1 MFRYAKYKGIDTTE
15 TKSLSSFPD
24 GDKVQVFAVDG
35 MKWCTAKGIISGKG
49 EEPKSLEPQGNT
61 NRAECATIISRYTN
75 LK

>member
-1 MFRYAKYKGIDTTE
+1 MEWSTLLSARRMRESSRKPADFRSE
-15 TKSLSSFPD
+15 FE
-24 GDKVQVFAVDG
+24 
-35 MKWCTAKGIISGKG
+35 IISGKG